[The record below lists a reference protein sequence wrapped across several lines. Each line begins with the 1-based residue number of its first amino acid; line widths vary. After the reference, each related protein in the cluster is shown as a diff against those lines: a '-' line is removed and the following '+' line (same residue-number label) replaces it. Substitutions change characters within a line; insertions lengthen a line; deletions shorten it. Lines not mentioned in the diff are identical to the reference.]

1 MLIGA
6 MVLAGLVLLV
16 LVADRGTALMT
27 RGADAGSLVYCRPCD
42 LRYPRDQLVDGS
54 RRCPQGHHIAAASRG
69 FSMSTVLIAACV
81 AFIALGA
88 VLVATGAVATR

>member
-16 LVADRGTALMT
+16 LVADRGTAHMT

-42 LRYPRDQLVDGS
+42 LRYPRGELLDGS
-54 RRCPQGHHIAAASRG
+54 LCPRGHHLTAASRG
-69 FSMSTVLIAACV
+69 FSLSTVLIAACI

-88 VLVATGAVATR
+88 LLVATGAVATR

>member
-42 LRYPRDQLVDGS
+42 MRYPRDQLVDG

-69 FSMSTVLIAACV
+69 FSMSTVLIAACI

-88 VLVATGAVATR
+88 VLVATGSVAAP